1 MEIQNENLKNSASD
15 MYRIY
20 FIGSGWNK
28 SDFMVIVYCLG
39 CNDACVLLCRE
50 LFNNVALQA
59 GGFKRLMW
67 ILEERL

>member
-15 MYRIY
+15 IYRIY

-39 CNDACVLLCRE
+39 CNDACVVLCRE
-50 LFNNVALQA
+50 SFNDVALQA
-59 GGFKRLMW
+59 EEFKRLMW